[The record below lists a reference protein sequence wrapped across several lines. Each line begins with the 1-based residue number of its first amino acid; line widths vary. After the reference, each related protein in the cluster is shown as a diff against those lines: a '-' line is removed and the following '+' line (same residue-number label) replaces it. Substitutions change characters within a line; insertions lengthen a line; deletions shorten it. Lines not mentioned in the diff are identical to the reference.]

1 MHTYRFTIVLS
12 GVDEM
17 TEDIAEALF
26 EAGCDDGS
34 PASGL
39 GIAWVG
45 FDRDAISLEAA
56 VASALA
62 NVRAAGQTVARV
74 QLNDDELSQ
83 LKIAK

>member
-62 NVRAAGQTVARV
+62 NVRTAGQTIAHVR
-74 QLNDDELSQ
+74 LDDDELSQ